1 MHSKGDCIP
10 AALVVSCD
18 HIRPPFEKETVEKA
32 ALRAIKH
39 LFPSTVL
46 ALLSETLYCVQPR
59 TRDFELNLKSG
70 GSILWWL
77 GVKRVASIAFE
88 AVIPR
93 ERRGKFRL
101 NPKPSI
107 GMDRY
112 RFTGFLASVSTR
124 DAAVQTVQFRFPF
137 PMRLIGQRYG
147 WDRSQSRVS
156 YRFKIPLFREI
167 NESSRT
173 S

>member
-1 MHSKGDCIP
+1 METYNMSKKTFRSW
-10 AALVVSCD
+10 VSHMSRIYAFQRWLYTCCSGG
-18 HIRPPFEKETVEKA
+18 IVRPYSSPFEKETVEKA

-93 ERRGKFRL
+93 ERRGNFRL

-112 RFTGFLASVSTR
+112 RFTGLLVSWQVYRREMRLFKRFNFVFHSLR
-124 DAAVQTVQFRFPF
+124 DA
-137 PMRLIGQRYG
+137 
-147 WDRSQSRVS
+147 
-156 YRFKIPLFREI
+156 
-167 NESSRT
+167 
-173 S
+173 